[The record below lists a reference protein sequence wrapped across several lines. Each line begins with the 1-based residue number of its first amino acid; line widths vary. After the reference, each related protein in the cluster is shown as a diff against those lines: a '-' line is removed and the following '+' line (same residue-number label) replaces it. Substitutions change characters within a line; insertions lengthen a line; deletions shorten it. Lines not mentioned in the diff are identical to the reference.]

1 MVVATSS
8 LRYDDGKLLKGIGT
22 RASKSRLTT
31 YEARTLLECL
41 STCAKG
47 RQEGVSCF
55 LVKEGGKKAYM
66 TLLDSVLSDGWI
78 GKRVEN
84 MR

>member
-1 MVVATSS
+1 MVVAKSS
-8 LRYDDGKLLKGIGT
+8 LRYDDGKMLKGIGT

-31 YEARTLLECL
+31 YKARSLLECL

-55 LVKEGGKKAYM
+55 LVKEGEE
-66 TLLDSVLSDGWI
+66 SVYDAS
-78 GKRVEN
+78 
-84 MR
+84 